1 MKFMAR
7 LGSTAI
13 ILLFLLI
20 VSCNAP
26 AMAEE
31 PEENGFYIRVDGV
44 RASVG
49 GDMDGNSFYRSREN
63 PDYHYLVPKLDDGN
77 GFGVT
82 IGEYIGRWAGEISFQ
97 SSSHNDVSEVFDC
110 DFEQINLDIKYYF
123 VKSPRSPLSLYVQA
137 GYFVPTYII
146 QDGAFILPEG
156 ETEPTEIGA
165 AEFRGDG
172 FSGGLGLSLRL
183 GSKLG
188 LNGSVVFT
196 RADLDRIKGLGKKG
210 VPEDSFIVTNTVYR
224 VGVVYFF

>member
-7 LGSTAI
+7 LGKTAI

-20 VSCNAP
+20 VSYNAP

-31 PEENGFYIRVDGV
+31 PGENGFYIRVDGV
-44 RASVG
+44 RANVG
-49 GDMDGNSFYRSREN
+49 GDMDENTAFQLENS
-63 PDYHYLVPKLDDGN
+63 DYYYLAPSLDSGT
-77 GFGVT
+77 GFGVSF
-82 IGEYIGRWAGEISFQ
+82 GEYIGRWAGEVSFQ
-97 SSSHNDVSEVFDC
+97 SSSHNDEGELFDC
-110 DFEQINLDIKYYF
+110 DFEQINLDIKFYF
-123 VKSPRSPLSLYVQA
+123 LKSPRSPLSLYVQA
-137 GYFVPTYII
+137 GYFIPTYII
-146 QDGAFILPEG
+146 RDGAFIWPEG
-156 ETEPTEIGA
+156 ETEPTEIGDA
-165 AEFRGDG
+165 KFTGDG
-172 FSGGLGLSLRL
+172 FTGGLGLSLRL